1 VIAAPKAP
9 VGRAGVGTSAR
20 GSGKAQIA
28 KPDAAVMARLN
39 YYLSHP

>member
-1 VIAAPKAP
+1 VAPARAP

-20 GSGKAQIA
+20 GSGRAQIV